1 MLIDLI
7 ILLWLYVQIIILTIF
22 CTILDCIVDVNKLKD
37 KPTYIDAPD

>member
-22 CTILDCIVDVNKLKD
+22 CRVLDYIVYTKKLKD